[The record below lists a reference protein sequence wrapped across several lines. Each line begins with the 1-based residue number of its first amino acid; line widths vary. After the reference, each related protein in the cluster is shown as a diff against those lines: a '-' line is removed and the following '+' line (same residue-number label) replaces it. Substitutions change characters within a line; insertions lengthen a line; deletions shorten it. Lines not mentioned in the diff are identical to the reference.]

1 MIWTI
6 AKREIV
12 TRARTTSFKVLT
24 AILFLGVIAAAVAI
38 STITGGDDEAAEEV
52 TIGLIGEGAEYAD
65 AFAVPNEQFDAE
77 IITIDNAQAAFDD
90 GSIDVAFDGS
100 TVIWEGFSWPS
111 LDAYVRTT
119 VTQSE
124 FVERANDQGLA
135 PTDLAELFAPV
146 ELEEERLDGSEDE
159 QGVRIAAA
167 MVSTVATLVL
177 LQTWGSFLT
186 MGVVEEKSSRVV
198 EVLLS
203 HIPARSLLT
212 GKILGLG
219 LLALFQMAIL
229 VSGVALALLLLQG
242 IEVPDGV
249 WNAVPILL
257 ITFVL
262 GFGFYAAIFA
272 AVGSTV
278 SRQEDAQSAQ
288 LPVMLPLFVGY
299 GIAIA
304 SISNPDSIL
313 LRIASFVPFTSPMV
327 LPFRVALADPP
338 LWEIAVALL
347 VLAVSVPL
355 VLRFAGAIYRTSLLK
370 VGTRVP
376 ILEAI
381 RSRSDG

>member
-52 TIGLIGEGAEYAD
+52 TIGLIGEGVEYAD